1 MAGNI
6 VANKNDTLSTEIKPG
21 GGMKSV
27 LFVLFFAGSP
37 AVIVAQN
44 IVTGDN
50 YATTAERFRIK
61 GDPDSAMYY
70 LKKAAE
76 FYQQS
81 GEIER
86 LVNTYN
92 QVGIIYTR
100 QDKYD
105 SARKYLE
112 AARDFLPTM
121 PEGNT
126 LPAATTFISLGVL
139 YAAEKDYDLS
149 LQQHFKS
156 LAIRQALL
164 GNVHAD
170 IATNYGNIGNV
181 YLRKIQADS
190 AVYFNRQALEIRDK
204 LFGENS
210 VEIIE
215 SYNGLANAY
224 KARKEYATAL
234 SFYEK
239 ALANKILQR
248 GAAHKDVA
256 RFYTNVSDVYFLM
269 GKNEKGTHYKKLSL
283 EATKE

>member
-6 VANKNDTLSTEIKPG
+6 VENKKDTLSREINPG
-21 GGMKSV
+21 DVMKNM
-27 LFVLFFAGSP
+27 LFVLFFWAYP
-37 AVIVAQN
+37 AVIVAQSTA
-44 IVTGDN
+44 TGDN
-50 YATTAERFRIK
+50 YATTAESFRRK
-61 GDPDSAMYY
+61 AQPDSANSYY
-70 LKKAAE
+70 KKAAE
-76 FYQQS
+76 FFQQS

-86 LVNTYN
+86 LVNAYN
-92 QVGIIYTR
+92 QVVIIYTR
-100 QDKYD
+100 QDNYD

-181 YLRKIQADS
+181 YLRKNQADS
-190 AVYFNRQALEIRDK
+190 AVYFHRQALEIRDK

-256 RFYTNVSDVYFLM
+256 RFYTNVSDVYYLM